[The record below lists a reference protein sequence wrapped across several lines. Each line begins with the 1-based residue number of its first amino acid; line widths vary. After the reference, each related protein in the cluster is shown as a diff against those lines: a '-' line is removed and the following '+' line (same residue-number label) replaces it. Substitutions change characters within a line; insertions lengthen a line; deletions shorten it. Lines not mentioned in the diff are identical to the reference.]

1 MSQYKVTPLRIN
13 LRTQTVQK
21 TINIDQSPISSS
33 ITSVIN
39 AHNGEAVVFS
49 EEFEIVARKPFT
61 PTVRKTKS
69 ILRIKK
75 TKFNK
80 NKENISDTSYSSSD
94 SQSPVVP
101 VKKIVNKFVRPISS
115 KKGKAL
121 TTTFINSVYD
131 GNLSN
136 LSSDSSSD
144 SSTDSSRE
152 DENVEDLNEMLANL
166 DVDDNQV
173 LIQKLI
179 ILRLYFKLLLLLLCF
194 ELFTIKVGR
203 ELKVSVPIPLGR
215 TDVNRL
221 KRLWWLKIA
230 YPMEESAVEILND
243 DNLLYRD
250 CFFYSVCNM
259 V

>member
-21 TINIDQSPISSS
+21 TINIDQSPISST

-49 EEFEIVARKPFT
+49 EEDEIVARKAFT

-75 TKFNK
+75 SKFNK
-80 NKENISDTSYSSSD
+80 NKENTSDSSFSSSE
-94 SQSPVVP
+94 SPVVP
-101 VKKIVNKFVRPISS
+101 VKKIVNKLVRPISS
-115 KKGKAL
+115 KEGKAL
-121 TTTFINSVYD
+121 TTTFLNSVYD
-131 GNLSN
+131 GNLSH

-144 SSTDSSRE
+144 SSTDSSGE

-166 DVDDNQV
+166 EVDDNQV

-179 ILRLYFKLLLLLLCF
+179 ILRLYFKLHSRN
-194 ELFTIKVGR
+194 G
-203 ELKVSVPIPLGR
+203 
-215 TDVNRL
+215 
-221 KRLWWLKIA
+221 
-230 YPMEESAVEILND
+230 ILE
-243 DNLLYRD
+243 
-250 CFFYSVCNM
+250 
-259 V
+259 